1 MQIVEDMVKTDEKI
15 ETDVWLEDFLTEL
28 LELSGLDLQIEELN
42 MEEDTRTFAARLNG
56 PDKSRAIGRDGQ
68 VLEALQHIT
77 VSAAANAGIVRDRLI
92 VDVDEYRQ
100 RRDDRI
106 CDDANRLAREILES
120 GGTCDLEPMSP
131 RERRLVHMV
140 ISKIDG
146 VTTESVG
153 FGDDRFV
160 RLLPSS

>member
-1 MQIVEDMVKTDEKI
+1 MEDTVKTDDKI
-15 ETDVWLEDFLTEL
+15 ETDAWLEDFLTEL
-28 LELSGLDLQIEELN
+28 LELSGMDLQIEELKL
-42 MEEDTRTFAARLNG
+42 EEDTRTFTARLNG
-56 PDKSRAIGRDGQ
+56 PDKARAIGRDGQ
-68 VLEALQHIT
+68 VLEAFQHIA
-77 VSAAANAGIVRDRLI
+77 VSAAANAGLARDRLV
-92 VDVDEYRQ
+92 VDVDGYRQ
-100 RRDDRI
+100 RRDDHV
-106 CDDANRLAREILES
+106 CEDAERLAREILES

-153 FGDDRFV
+153 FGDGRFV

>member
-1 MQIVEDMVKTDEKI
+1 MKTDINI

-28 LELSGLDLQIEELN
+28 LELSGLDLQIEELKLD
-42 MEEDTRTFAARLNG
+42 EDTRTFTAALNG
-56 PDKSRAIGRDGQ
+56 PDKARVIGRDGQ
-68 VLEALQHIT
+68 VLEALQHIA
-77 VSAAANAGIVRDRLI
+77 VSAAANSGLTRDRLV
-92 VDVDEYRQ
+92 VDVDGYRQ
-100 RRDDRI
+100 RRDDRV
-106 CDDANRLAREILES
+106 CEDADRLAQEILES

-140 ISKIDG
+140 VSKIDG